1 MEHLLFFF
9 FFGGGGSNKMKL
21 YEIQIAFIKVIY
33 AFSNLLEEVTENFK
47 FSRLCERYYFW
58 EFREV

>member
-1 MEHLLFFF
+1 
-9 FFGGGGSNKMKL
+9 MKL

-58 EFREV
+58 EVREV